1 MDRLPRVTL
10 FVSALRLSL
19 AISVLLAGQVRL
31 AQAHGDYHDVA
42 AEVQKG
48 LEQDPRNADLHF
60 RLAVAAEEHGDW
72 AQALISLEMTER
84 LAPGRPL
91 VPLVQ
96 GKALAKAGQW
106 QAAKTALDAFIEAD
120 PDHTIARVERAR
132 VLIKLARPSLA
143 LEDFQQAFNLAQ
155 KPSPEWYGEAARLM
169 QTQGQQAQALA
180 LLKQGLERAGP
191 DPELLKQTLDQCAG
205 QDDVEGAL
213 ACLEA
218 LQNQSVEPLPWMAEK
233 ARLLVRSSRPE
244 AAQQAWRDLHSS
256 LLAMPSLQRGLPA
269 SQALLAE
276 AEAALGLSAKTT
288 AAVVAPPAAAPPHSR
303 RSSLPPS
310 YAPTAR
316 TEP

>member
-1 MDRLPRVTL
+1 MDRLPRVTF
-10 FVSALRLSL
+10 FVSSLRLCL
-19 AISVLLAGQVRL
+19 AISTLLAGQMRL

-106 QAAKTALDAFIEAD
+106 QAAKTALDAFIEAA

-132 VLIKLARPSLA
+132 VLVKLAKPSLA
-143 LEDFQQAFNLAQ
+143 LEDFHRAFNLAQ
-155 KPSPEWYGEAARLM
+155 KPSPEWYGEVSQLM
-169 QTQGQQAQALA
+169 LAQGQQAQALA

-191 DPELLKQTLDQCAG
+191 DPELLKQTLDQCAD

-213 ACLEA
+213 ACLEV
-218 LQNQSVEPLPWMAEK
+218 LQNLSIEPIFWMAEK
-233 ARLLVRSSRPE
+233 ARLLVRARRPE
-244 AAQQAWRDLHSS
+244 AAMQAWRDLHNN
-256 LLAMPSLQRGLPA
+256 LMALPSLQRGLPA

-276 AEAALGLSAKTT
+276 TEAALGLSSKTT

-303 RSSLPPS
+303 RSSPPLG
-310 YAPTAR
+310 YAPPAR